1 MKPICFYHSADLD
14 GVCSGAIVKHFVPD
28 CELAGYDYGQPF
40 PWDKVRPGPD
50 AENDPLWAHLFEP
63 KNGYEGPEQ
72 NDGYAVETIRM
83 EKRTVYMVDVSLPP
97 KDMKRLAAVSN
108 LIWIDHHKT
117 AIEGCK
123 ELPPTGVQD
132 TRYAACELC
141 WSWFNTGTMRG
152 DGSLVASSLPEVVR
166 LLGRYDVWDKD
177 TPEWDSK
184 IEPFQYG
191 MRAQDGVYN
200 PANEEWTN
208 WLTDAPRDLA
218 PIVANGEA
226 ILGFQAQQNQRIAE
240 AGAFEARMLSPRGQA
255 TLIERKA
262 EREKHGPAPVD
273 PDAWLGWLGWVAP
286 IEHDIRMLEEKR
298 IEVFRDRGVAPLV
311 LRCICLNTPLFSSQS
326 FDSVYDPEKHD
337 LMVPF
342 AELANGKWK
351 VSLYSTKPEIDCG
364 AIAKT
369 FGGGGHK
376 QAAGF
381 VCDRLPWE
389 G

>member
-1 MKPICFYHSADLD
+1 M
-14 GVCSGAIVKHFVPD
+14 
-28 CELAGYDYGQPF
+28 
-40 PWDKVRPGPD
+40 
-50 AENDPLWAHLFEP
+50 
-63 KNGYEGPEQ
+63 
-72 NDGYAVETIRM
+72 
-83 EKRTVYMVDVSLPP
+83 
-97 KDMKRLAAVSN
+97 
-108 LIWIDHHKT
+108 
-117 AIEGCK
+117 
-123 ELPPTGVQD
+123 
-132 TRYAACELC
+132 
-141 WSWFNTGTMRG
+141 
-152 DGSLVASSLPEVVR
+152 ASSASVR
-166 LLGRYDVWDKD
+166 SPISSVKSWSFWTLYK
-177 TPEWDSK
+177 S
-184 IEPFQYG
+184 PFSSSITK
-191 MRAQDGVYN
+191 MSV
-200 PANEEWTN
+200 E
-208 WLTDAPRDLA
+208 
-218 PIVANGEA
+218 ANGEA

-364 AIAKT
+364 AICKT

-376 QAAGF
+376 GAAGF
-381 VCDRLPWE
+381 ICDKLPWE
-389 G
+389 K